1 MSGVRLDGSNTHNYP
16 LQSVVS
22 VSTVR
27 IIILT
32 LSLISVKCVLNNS
45 TCKVNDSVE
54 SSTNGEE
61 AWTRS

>member
-1 MSGVRLDGSNTHNYP
+1 MSGVRLEGSNTRNYP

-32 LSLISVKCVLNNS
+32 LSLISVKCVLNKL
-45 TCKVNDSVE
+45 TCKVNESVE
-54 SSTNGEE
+54 SSTNDGE
-61 AWTRS
+61 AWTTG